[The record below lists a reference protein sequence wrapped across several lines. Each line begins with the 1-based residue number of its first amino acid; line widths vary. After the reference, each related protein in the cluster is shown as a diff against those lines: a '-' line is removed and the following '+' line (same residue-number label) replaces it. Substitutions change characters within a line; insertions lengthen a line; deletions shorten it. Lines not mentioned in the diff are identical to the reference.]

1 MFVIRRVAKTKPGK
15 AWEVAGYLSKICK
28 AYEEETGRSQAVV
41 YIQGQGL
48 PGTPDVVYAQWTQ
61 DTIDALPFEKVPKAV
76 LETHPKMM
84 QHLDDY
90 SIEFY
95 QMVTPKMLDSRGFG

>member
-1 MFVIRRVAKTKPGK
+1 MFIIRRVAKTKPGK

-28 AYEEETGRSQAVV
+28 AYEEETGRNQAVV
-41 YIQGQGL
+41 YLQDRNL

-61 DTIDALPFEKVPKAV
+61 DTIEDLPFEKVPKVV

-90 SIEFY
+90 SIELY
-95 QMVTPKMLDSRGFG
+95 QVVTPKQLDSRGFG